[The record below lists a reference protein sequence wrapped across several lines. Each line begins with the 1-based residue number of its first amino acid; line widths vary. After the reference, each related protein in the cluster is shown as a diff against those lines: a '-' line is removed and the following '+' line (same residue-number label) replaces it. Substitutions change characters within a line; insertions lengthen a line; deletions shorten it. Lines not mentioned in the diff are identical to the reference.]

1 MIKLFKN
8 PSQIVSVDTEGKNI
22 KRGLD
27 ANDLI
32 IMENHSVVVENETLK
47 DFIPNS
53 KISSLHFDEEIDI
66 SDKIIL
72 PGLVECHTHTAFTGS
87 RANEFR
93 LKLQGKSYEE
103 IAETGGGIN
112 ATVKAVRNA
121 SFEELLQTIRPR
133 IDYFISQ
140 GITTLEIKSG
150 YGLSYYDEIK
160 LLQVIKKINSVYKI
174 NIVATFLGA
183 HTYPP
188 EYKNDHVKYIKV
200 IKNELLPFISE
211 NKLANFC
218 DAFCEKTAFSA
229 EEIDDIFNTA
239 EKYGLKLRLHTEQF
253 NNIGG
258 LQTALKHNALSVDHL
273 EVLNDNEIIKLSKSN
288 TVAVLLPGVSFF
300 LDYGYAPARKLI
312 DNNAIIALATD
323 YNPGSSHIANLTFIM
338 SLAAIKMDMTI
349 EETISAVTIN
359 AANALNMQD
368 SIGSLEIG
376 KKADMAIFKTSEYL
390 DIVYSVG
397 KNLNCMTVK
406 NGEII
411 YNNLN

>member
-8 PSQIVSVDTEGKNI
+8 ASQIVSVDTEGKNV

-27 ANDLI
+27 ANNLTTI
-32 IMENHSVVVENETLK
+32 ENHSIVIENEILK

-53 KISSLHFDEEIDI
+53 KIFSLNFDEEIDI
-66 SDKIIL
+66 ADKIIL

-93 LKLQGKSYEE
+93 MKLKGKSYEE
-103 IAETGGGIN
+103 IAEAGGGIN

-121 SFEELLQTIRPR
+121 SFEELLKTIRPR

-160 LLQVIKKINSVYKI
+160 LLQVIKKLNSIYKI

-188 EYKNDHVKYIKV
+188 EYKNDHVKYINI
-200 IKNELLPFISE
+200 IKNELLPFISK

-229 EEIDDIFNTA
+229 EEIDDIFTSAKRN
-239 EKYGLKLRLHTEQF
+239 GLKLRLHTEQF

-258 LQTALKHNALSVDHL
+258 LQTALKHEALSVDHL
-273 EVLNDNEIIKLSKSN
+273 EVLNNDEIIKLSKSN

-300 LDYGYAPARKLI
+300 LNYGYAPARKLI

-338 SLAAIKMDMTI
+338 SLAAIKMNMTI

-359 AANALNMQD
+359 AANALGMQN

-376 KKADMAIFKTSEYL
+376 KKADMAIFNTSEYS
-390 DIVYSVG
+390 DIVYSVE

-411 YNNLN
+411 YNNLG